1 VAVIVPIL
9 PGPVKAHGRLA
20 VCRIVLRD
28 TGQAPATGIQNGGGD
43 MTINAREENAYTLG
57 VQAGLWGYPLAHRVE
72 AFPRTLDVKGI
83 GRNSF
88 RKFDRLKSAEDRF
101 VVTPNNLTIDGY
113 AILDLADGPVVIHV
127 PTLADDRWF
136 IVQIGDAFDDVVLN
150 VGGSRPHVPG
160 AYLITGP
167 DFQGRVPGD
176 MIQVPFRTNIGFVGL
191 RIAVHGADDLP
202 GALHAQEG
210 FTIRPLPDYLRNGI
224 TGAAPDYSPIP
235 FPALTAP
242 EDLVHFDRLGAAM
255 KYMLPTHADVN
266 DTFVQAL
273 STIGLSVRKG
283 FDWNALDESTL
294 AGLRRAA
301 PVVEQIADERWQT
314 MSETVN
320 GWRGSLASGR
330 CSYDWALN
338 AANTKNQVGTE
349 VADQVVYVNTAVDA
363 DNRPLDGTHA
373 YVLRFESG
381 QTPPVAGMWNVAMYD
396 EQMLFTHNDIHRV
409 SIGSTTD
416 GLTADADGSLTI
428 YLQSDQPT
436 DEHAPNW
443 LPAPPGRFNLT
454 LRYYTPLAPVLD
466 KTYVLPPVRRVEA
479 TAP

>member
-1 VAVIVPIL
+1 
-9 PGPVKAHGRLA
+9 
-20 VCRIVLRD
+20 
-28 TGQAPATGIQNGGGD
+28 

-72 AFPRTLDVKGI
+72 AFPRTLNAKGA

-88 RKFDRLKSAEDRF
+88 RKFDRLKSADDRF

-113 AILDLADGPVVIHV
+113 GLLDLADGPVVIHV
-127 PTLADDRWF
+127 PTLVDDRWC

-176 MIQVPFRTNIGFVGL
+176 MIRVPFRTNIGFVAL
-191 RIAVHGADDLP
+191 RIAVRGANDLP

-210 FTIRPLPDYLRNGI
+210 FTIRPLADYLRNGI
-224 TGAAPDYSPIP
+224 TRAAPDYSPIP
-235 FPALTAP
+235 FPPLTAP
-242 EDLVHFDRLGAAM
+242 EDLVHYDRLGAAM

-266 DTFVQAL
+266 DTFVQTL
-273 STIGLSVRKG
+273 GTIGLSVRGG
-283 FDWNALDESTL
+283 FDWQALDEATL
-294 AGLRRAA
+294 TGLRRAA

-314 MSETVN
+314 MSDTVN

-349 VADQVVYVNTAVDA
+349 VADQVVYVNTEVDA
-363 DNRPLDGTHA
+363 DNQPLNGA
-373 YVLRFESG
+373 NNYVLRFEAG
-381 QTPPVAGMWNVAMYD
+381 DTPPVKGMWNIAMYD
-396 EQMLFTHNDIHRV
+396 EGMLFTHNDIGRV

-416 GLTADADGSLTI
+416 GLTADPDGSLTI
-428 YLQSDQPT
+428 YLQSDKPT
-436 DEHAPNW
+436 DERSTNW
-443 LPAPPGRFNLT
+443 LPAPPGPFNLT
-454 LRYYTPLAPVLD
+454 MRYYTPLETILD
-466 KTYVLPPVRRVEA
+466 KTYVLPPVRRVEP
-479 TAP
+479 TAQ